1 MNLER
6 ANIKITDICEHIYFF
21 DNVSFDTN
29 VNQTILYIY
38 NKDNKRCAFF
48 MLNNIV
54 AIEILKTCK

>member
-1 MNLER
+1 MNLEK
-6 ANIKITDICEHIYFF
+6 ANIEISDICGKTYFF

-54 AIEILKTCK
+54 AIEILKTYK